1 MKRFEFLIERALF
14 LCALV
19 SVATT
24 VGIVGVLLFETV
36 EFFTEVSVVEFLT
49 GTEWTPLF
57 ANPKFGVWPLVL
69 GTLLVSGIAMA
80 VALPLGLLSAVY
92 LSEYAPPPMRRMRR

>member
-24 VGIVGVLLFETV
+24 VGIVAILLFETL
-36 EFFTEVSVVEFLT
+36 EFF
-49 GTEWTPLF
+49 G
-57 ANPKFGVWPLVL
+57 
-69 GTLLVSGIAMA
+69 
-80 VALPLGLLSAVY
+80 
-92 LSEYAPPPMRRMRR
+92 